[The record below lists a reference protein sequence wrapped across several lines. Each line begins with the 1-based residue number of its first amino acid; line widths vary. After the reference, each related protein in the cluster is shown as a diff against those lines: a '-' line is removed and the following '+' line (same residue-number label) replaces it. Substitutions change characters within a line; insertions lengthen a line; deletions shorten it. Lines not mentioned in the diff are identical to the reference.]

1 MEADNIVKYLK
12 TLISFIIVAA
22 VLFASAA
29 SAAAIGFDA
38 EAVYES
44 VFVVFSGSSLGS
56 GFAIGENCILTNAHV
71 VGRSNSVTIMTYG
84 GEEFSAAVLA
94 LDEDEDIAILCVKDA
109 SFPSL
114 KLVNMDEMKTGD
126 DIFAIGAPKGMA
138 YTLTK
143 GSISAKERIISSKAY
158 IQIDAPINSGN
169 SGGPLLNDVGEVL
182 GMNTLK
188 MSDAEGIG
196 LAIPSGR
203 IISFINTLD
212 IQLDESGN
220 VTSPIKASEEPLPP
234 PTVDSDADVDDESD
248 KRSDDALP
256 PITYVAFIVMTLS
269 LIGNVVQS
277 IMFAKQKK
285 QNISLLYD
293 PRERTDFD
301 IEILE

>member
-1 MEADNIVKYLK
+1 MKQLK

-29 SAAAIGFDA
+29 SAVAIGFDA

-44 VFVVFSGSSLGS
+44 VFVVFSDSSLGS

-71 VGRSNSVTIMTYG
+71 VGRCNNVTIMTYS
-84 GEEFSAAVLA
+84 GEEFSATVVA
-94 LDEDEDIAILCVKDA
+94 LDEDEDIAILCVKDV

-114 KLVNMDEMKTGD
+114 KLVNMDDMKTGD

-143 GSISAKERIISSKAY
+143 GSISAKERVISNKIY

-169 SGGPLLNDVGEVL
+169 SGGPLLNDAGEVL

-196 LAIPSGR
+196 LAIPSDR

-212 IQLDESGN
+212 IKLDESGN
-220 VTSPIKASEEPLPP
+220 VISSVEASDEPLPSAIE
-234 PTVDSDADVDDESD
+234 DNDANVDDEPD
-248 KRSDDALP
+248 KRDDDALP
-256 PITYVAFIVMTLS
+256 TTTYVFFIVMTLS
-269 LIGNVVQS
+269 LIGNIVQGV
-277 IMFAKQKK
+277 MLAKLKK
-285 QNISLLYD
+285 QNSSLLYD
-293 PRERTDFD
+293 PRDRTDFD